1 VSFGGQTVTLRSVV
15 LGSAGRMGIKAK
27 TSASTTWAGVLF
39 RPVQSTEPTGGNT
52 DVITQMFKATGP
64 ATTASLAA
72 DETYEMDYGGDTFVI
87 TEVRK
92 HPDFSGQ
99 IHHVSMLC
107 RKWRA

>member
-64 ATTASLAA
+64 ATAAPWLRMKRTSWITA
-72 DETYEMDYGGDTFVI
+72 ETL
-87 TEVRK
+87 
-92 HPDFSGQ
+92 S
-99 IHHVSMLC
+99 
-107 RKWRA
+107 